1 MDPTAIVEWL
11 SELGP
16 WAVAGILVVWL
27 SLERKERVAA
37 QQDASKVRDEL
48 KLELKAGGGALAEL
62 GESTRSTL
70 RELTDSVKKIGGP

>member
-1 MDPTAIVEWL
+1 MDPTALVEWL
-11 SELGP
+11 TKLGP

-48 KLELKAGGGALAEL
+48 KSELKAGGGALAEL